1 MKQLLL
7 QQEKKDVEIVA
18 EMFEEARTI
27 SDQATAESYVQ
38 SFGKFAVELMAQLKS
53 PLVKNRE
60 GKEVHKKKV
69 ASILNQGLSLRKSS
83 TDRDKC
89 VKELLTRHSGGKSS
103 DSPLVANALE
113 FGRQEV
119 GKRSERVW
127 LFF

>member
-7 QQEKKDVEIVA
+7 QQERKDVEIVA

-53 PLVKNRE
+53 PLVKNCE

-83 TDRDKC
+83 TDRDKR
-89 VKELLTRHSGGKSS
+89 VKELTRHSGGKSS
-103 DSPLVANALE
+103 KNTFE
-113 FGRQEV
+113 FGITPTLDV
-119 GKRSERVW
+119 KK
-127 LFF
+127 

>member
-7 QQEKKDVEIVA
+7 QQERKDVEIVA

-69 ASILNQGLSLRKSS
+69 AGILNKGLSLRKSS
-83 TDRDKC
+83 TAYRDKRA
-89 VKELLTRHSGGKSS
+89 KELTRH
-103 DSPLVANALE
+103 
-113 FGRQEV
+113 
-119 GKRSERVW
+119 
-127 LFF
+127 